1 MRELKSKR
9 AGGCDGWPTNLDV
22 TLSVCDKAE
31 RNERGECLGL
41 TAIVLK
47 RAPNVSA
54 CVCLLG
60 WLSGGLWWW

>member
-1 MRELKSKR
+1 VVRWVANKSR
-9 AGGCDGWPTNLDV
+9 CDSV
-22 TLSVCDKAE
+22 SVCVCDKAE

-54 CVCLLG
+54 CVCLCG
-60 WLSGGLWWW
+60 WWCGGVAMGI